1 MKQAKTTW
9 EQWQVLQSIV
19 SEGGFAQ
26 AAAQLHR
33 SQSSVSYMV
42 ARLQEQLG
50 VELLSPQGRR
60 MQLTPAGEVLL
71 RDAQNVLAAALR
83 LEDKAR
89 ALQQGWEAEVRLAVD
104 SLFPTPALLPALG
117 QFATHCANTR
127 LQMHEVVMSGA
138 DDALHGGQVE
148 LAVAGRVPQGFL
160 GDWLLDA
167 EFVACAAPHHPL
179 HALGRPLGMEDLQ
192 QQVQVVLRDSG
203 QRQPRDEGWLG
214 AWQRWTVSQPETAI
228 AAVEQGFAFGWL
240 AWHRIA
246 DSVAAGRLKPLPLT
260 HGVLR
265 KAGLYLVLADPPAAG
280 PATLQLASCLRAE
293 AERWR
298 AQYQAYSGPDGTK

>member
-1 MKQAKTTW
+1 MKQARTTW
-9 EQWQVLQSIV
+9 EQWQVLQCIV

-26 AAAQLHR
+26 AARAMHR

-42 ARLQEQLG
+42 AQLQEQLG
-50 VELLSPQGRR
+50 VPLLQAQGRR
-60 MQLTPAGEVLL
+60 MVLTAAGEVLL
-71 RDAQNVLAAALR
+71 RDAQNVLAASLR
-83 LEDKAR
+83 LEEKAR
-89 ALQQGWEAEVRLAVD
+89 SLLQGWEAEVRLAVD

-117 QFATHCANTR
+117 QFASHCPSTR

-138 DDALHGGQVE
+138 DDALHGQQVE

-160 GDWLLDA
+160 GDWLLEA
-167 EFVACAAPHHPL
+167 EFVACAAPDHPL
-179 HALGRPLGMEDLQ
+179 HRLGRALEMEDLQ
-192 QQVQVVLRDSG
+192 QHVQVVLRDSG

-246 DSVAAGRLKPLPLT
+246 PAVAAGRLRPLPLA
-260 HGVLR
+260 HGGLR
-265 KAGLYLVLADPPAAG
+265 KAALYLVLADPSQAG
-280 PATLQLASCLRAE
+280 PATLQLADCLRAE

-298 AQYQAYSGPDGTK
+298 DAYQPYQPG

>member
-1 MKQAKTTW
+1 MKQARTTW
-9 EQWQVLQSIV
+9 EQWQVLQCIV
-19 SEGGFAQ
+19 REGGFAQ
-26 AAAQLHR
+26 AAAVLHR
-33 SQSSVSYMV
+33 SQSSVSYAV

-50 VELLSPQGRR
+50 VELLRPQGRR

-71 RDAQNVLAAALR
+71 RDAQNVLAASLR
-83 LEDKAR
+83 LEEKAR
-89 ALQQGWEAEVRLAVD
+89 SLQQGWEAEVRLAVD

-117 QFATHCANTR
+117 QFASHCPSTR

-138 DDALHGGQVE
+138 DDALHGQQVE

-160 GDWLLDA
+160 GDWLLEA

-179 HALGRPLGMEDLQ
+179 HGLGRQLEMEDLQ
-192 QQVQVVLRDSG
+192 QHVQVVLRDSG

-214 AWQRWTVSQPETAI
+214 AWQRWTVSQPDTAI

-246 DSVAAGRLKPLPLT
+246 AGVAAGRLQPLPLA
-260 HGVLR
+260 HGGLR
-265 KAGLYLVLADPPAAG
+265 KAALYLILADPPVAG
-280 PATLQLASCLRAE
+280 PATLQLADCLRAE
-293 AERWR
+293 AEHWR
-298 AQYQAYSGPDGTK
+298 SSYQPYQGV

>member
-179 HALGRPLGMEDLQ
+179 HALGRTLEMEDLQ

>member
-89 ALQQGWEAEVRLAVD
+89 SLQQGWEAEVRLAVD

-117 QFATHCANTR
+117 QFAAHCANTR

-138 DDALHGGQVE
+138 DDALHGRQVE

-179 HALGRPLGMEDLQ
+179 HALGRPLEMDDLQ

-246 DSVAAGRLKPLPLT
+246 DSVAAGRLKPLPLA
-260 HGVLR
+260 HGALR

-280 PATLQLASCLRAE
+280 PATLQLAACLRAE

-298 AQYQAYSGPDGTK
+298 AQYQAYPGADGPK

>member
-117 QFATHCANTR
+117 QFAAHCANTR

-167 EFVACAAPHHPL
+167 EFVACAAPQHPL
-179 HALGRPLGMEDLQ
+179 HQLGRPLGMEDLQ

-246 DSVAAGRLKPLPLT
+246 DSVAAGRLKPLPLA
-260 HGVLR
+260 HGALR

-298 AQYQAYSGPDGTK
+298 TQYQAYSGVDGTK